1 MIRYRDVYLDR
12 IEKRKNIVENS
23 GLVFTDRN
31 VKKRKWNLFNAGIRN
46 WCLNNLFF
54 TLLILSRLLIS
65 FPS

>member
-46 WCLNNLFF
+46 WCLNNLF
-54 TLLILSRLLIS
+54 
-65 FPS
+65 